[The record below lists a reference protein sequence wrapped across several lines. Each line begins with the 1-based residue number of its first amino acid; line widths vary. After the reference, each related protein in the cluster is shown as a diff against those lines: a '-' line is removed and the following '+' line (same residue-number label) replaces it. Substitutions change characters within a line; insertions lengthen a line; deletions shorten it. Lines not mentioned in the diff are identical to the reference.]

1 MRREPLAVV
10 RPNAR
15 VLTVANFD
23 AFLAAV
29 VPASAGAEARVVLD
43 LQSLDFI
50 DLFAMVGVAYLCGD
64 LRDAGSC
71 CVRLELGED
80 GACSFLPRAGF
91 FDVLPASD
99 LVEFDVPAARI
110 EYLRHYHG
118 ANTGLLELTSI
129 ASSDAIAAVLDKFIG
144 ILRHRLKYRKDDAY
158 DLAIMLSELC
168 HNVIDHHPEP
178 AAAAG
183 VAAMQVHVGRAG
195 RFVQVVVGDR
205 GNGIRWTLAQ
215 NPAHANLSSDIA
227 AIMRGVELGVSEHA
241 EETRGNGLYHLR
253 RLVAQHRGS
262 LHIRSGRGKVY
273 YPVDRLQPLTF
284 AVPWLGGTQFSIA
297 LPVKSG

>member
-10 RPNAR
+10 RPTAR

-29 VPASAGAEARVVLD
+29 DSASAGAEARVALD
-43 LQSLDFI
+43 LRSLDFI
-50 DLFAMVGVAYLCGD
+50 DLFAMLGVAYLCGD
-64 LRDAGSC
+64 LSDAGSC
-71 CVRLELGED
+71 HVRLELSED

-99 LVEFDVPAARI
+99 LVEFDVSAARI
-110 EYLRHYHG
+110 EYLRLYHG
-118 ANTGLLELTSI
+118 VNNGLLELTSI
-129 ASSDAIAAVLDKFIG
+129 ASSDAIAAVLDKFIR

-168 HNVIDHHPEP
+168 NNVIDHYPEP

-183 VAAMQVHVGRAG
+183 VAAMQVHDGQAG

-205 GNGIRWTLAQ
+205 GIGIRRTLAQ
-215 NPAHANLSSDIA
+215 NPAHANLSSDVA
-227 AIMRGVELGVSEHA
+227 AILRGVELGVSEYV

-262 LHIRSGRGKVY
+262 LHIRSERGKVY
-273 YPVDRLQPLTF
+273 YRVDRLQPLAF
-284 AVPWLGGTQFSIA
+284 GVPRLSGTQFAIT
-297 LPVKSG
+297 LPVKPG